1 MSIKVS
7 DIFKSTKLADLPQ
20 KNSDKPLFMKLKN
33 YKGFN
38 KLPYDSLEYRE
49 DLIKI
54 VCDRVNPDLIKYN
67 RKRVFFMH
75 PTYKRYACNVFGGV
89 YDLVLADQPQKM
101 IYHDII
107 FIQTAN
113 DGSGMKYDYIKFKQE
128 CLALYPSDKLHLDYQ
143 STLNDEMNTKEN
155 EEYELKKSQ
164 NEEDSDN
171 DTDDN
176 DTDTDDDE

>member
-1 MSIKVS
+1 
-7 DIFKSTKLADLPQ
+7 
-20 KNSDKPLFMKLKN
+20 MKLKN

-75 PTYKRYACNVFGGV
+75 PTYKRCACNVFGGV

-107 FIQTAN
+107 FIRTAN

-128 CLALYPSDKLHLDYQ
+128 CLALYPSDKLNLHVDYQ
-143 STLNDEMNTKEN
+143 STLNNEINTREN

-176 DTDTDDDE
+176 DTDDDE